1 MNEGK
6 IILKNNWSR
15 FAVAA
20 AVASSLA
27 LAACGGSEADVAATS
42 AQALDVTPCFDL
54 VATLRAE
61 TQVVKFTSA
70 KDQTALLGKL
80 DGASQKLSLG
90 KLADAVLKLQD
101 YTVKVQ
107 QLVAAGKIAAGTAAD
122 GSVVTPQD
130 LLDGA
135 ATAIACIQPV

>member
-1 MNEGK
+1 MNEK
-6 IILKNNWSR
+6 EIALKNWNR
-15 FAVAA
+15 FAAA

-27 LAACGGSEADVAATS
+27 LAACGGAETDVAATS

-54 VATLRAE
+54 IAALKAQ

-70 KDQTALLGKL
+70 KDQAGLLGKL
-80 DGASQKLSLG
+80 DDATQKLSLG

-101 YTVKVQ
+101 YTAKVQ
-107 QLVAAGKIAAGTAAD
+107 QLVSAGKIAAGTAAD
-122 GSVVTPQD
+122 GTVVPPQD